1 MLTVTVAASA
11 ALASLLESPEIPAG
25 AVPRL
30 VQGRAPDGEPAI
42 GLTIVS
48 DPDPADEVVA
58 AGRGVE
64 VFIEPAAV
72 DALDDQQLDVERDHE
87 RVSFSLRSQPPN
99 GGPPGGNAR
108 NGRRAA

>member
-1 MLTVTVAASA
+1 MLTVAVAAGA
-11 ALASLLESPEIPAG
+11 ALASLLESPEVPDG

-30 VQGRAPDGEPAI
+30 VQGRAPDGESAI

-64 VFIEPAAV
+64 VFIEPVAV
-72 DALDDQQLDVERDHE
+72 DALDDQQLDVELDDE
-87 RVSFSLRSQPPN
+87 RVSFSLRSQPLN
-99 GGPPGGNAR
+99 GGPPGGHTR
-108 NGRRAA
+108 